1 MSGGHFNYQDS
12 SLKSEM
18 FGWGDK
24 RYSDPMED
32 VELSQMVYELL
43 DLLHDLDW
51 YKSGDTGDENYLE
64 AKAKFKNK
72 WLRNKNYNDVIKD
85 LIEEEFENKKQEL
98 LKMIV

>member
-18 FGWGDK
+18 FGWSD
-24 RYSDPMED
+24 RRFNDPMED

-43 DLLHDLDW
+43 DLIHDLDW
-51 YKSGDTGDENYLE
+51 YKSGDTADENYLE
-64 AKAKFKNK
+64 AKRNFKNK
-72 WLRNKNYNDVIKD
+72 WLRNKNYNDVIKG